1 MRGTIDR
8 KLKAGFIIALLVLVA
23 NAAIAFWGVRG
34 IVESHKW
41 VDHTRDVIGTLQSV
55 VLSMREV
62 ESGQR
67 GYIITG
73 IEDHLARFEHDL
85 KSVDAAVEQLRVLV
99 RNNPEQLAAVEALA
113 KLTKRRESI
122 VRMNLNI
129 RREQGFDAAREAI
142 ARGQGLKTLADVRG
156 LVSQIRLREDQLL
169 ARRTDWARA
178 SVLWSLGT
186 FTFAT
191 LLSLGLLGT
200 AYALVRRGVALR
212 LRAEERVRC
221 SDSRKAAVLQSAP
234 DAIVTA
240 DHTGKILEFNAAA
253 ERTFGY
259 RHDEAVGRDL
269 VGLILRP
276 CDREKFREDLE
287 RDAAAC
293 LKKVLGRRVEVPARR
308 SDGTEFPAELAVTA
322 VPVEHG
328 KPLFTAYIR
337 DITERNRAVQAIRD
351 SEEQVRLLLES
362 TGEGIYGVD
371 TEGRCT
377 FCNPATLK
385 MLGYAEAGD
394 LLGRDMHAAIH
405 HSRADGTPYPL
416 EECTISRSMKDGCQ
430 SHVDDDVFWKVDG
443 TSFPAEF
450 RTSPIIRDG
459 HSIGAVITFADI
471 SRRKA
476 DEEARRESEER
487 FRVMTDSIPQLAWM
501 CRPDGFIYWYNKRWY
516 EYTGT
521 TPEAMGGW
529 GWKSVYD
536 PEELPRVEAKFN
548 AALAAG
554 VPWEDS
560 FLIRRF
566 DGEMRWHL
574 SRALPVRNDQGK
586 IVRWFGTNTDVTEQ
600 RIVSEALREA
610 KEQAEGANRSKSTFL
625 ANMSHELRTP
635 LNAIIGYS
643 EMLLEEAEDD
653 GHEAAAADLK
663 KIRMSGK
670 HLLQLI
676 NDVLDLSKIEA
687 GKAEMYLET
696 FDVAE
701 MIHGVVD
708 TIRPLM
714 EQNGNVIEV
723 SCPPGLG
730 SMHADLTKVRQS
742 LLNLLSNAAKFTED
756 GKIGLKATAL
766 PDGGGFSMEISDSG
780 IGMTADQMA
789 KLFQPF
795 SQADASTTRKYG
807 GTGLGLTITRR
818 FCRMMGGDV
827 TARSELGVGSTFEI
841 RLPAAVVAPAAD
853 RDSELAGP
861 PQMQP
866 LAGPGSLVLVI
877 DDDPVVHDLLRRTLE
892 KEGFRVVCAR
902 GGPEGIALARDI
914 RPDVITLDVLMPG
927 MDGWSVLTA
936 LKAEPELADT
946 PVIMLTMIDD
956 KNLGYALGASDY
968 LTKPIDRERLSLI
981 LSKYRRRIASS
992 HVALVV
998 EDEPMSRQL
1007 ARDMLE
1013 HDNWTV
1019 IEAENGRVAL
1029 ERMESAQVD
1038 LILLDLMMPEM
1049 DGFAF
1054 MAELR
1059 KHEAWHGIPVLV
1071 LTAKD
1076 LTEEDRR
1083 RLNGDVLG
1091 YLRKGETSR
1100 EDLLRQLRRE
1110 VCTSLRRKPS
1120 AVPMPPPAAVALP
1133 RPAAMPLA

>member
-1 MRGTIDR
+1 MSGTIDR
-8 KLKAGFIIALLVLVA
+8 KLKAGFVLALVVLVA
-23 NAAIAFWGVRG
+23 NASIAFWGVRG
-34 IVESHKW
+34 IVQSHEW
-41 VDHTRDVIGTLQSV
+41 VDHTREVIGTLQGV

-73 IEDHLARFEHDL
+73 VEDHLSRFEADL
-85 KSVDAAVEQLRVLV
+85 KSVDASVDRLRVLV
-99 RNNPEQLAAVEALA
+99 HDSPEQLAAVEALGR
-113 KLTKRRESI
+113 LTKRREAI

-129 RREQGFDAAREAI
+129 RREQGFEEAREAI
-142 ARGQGLKTLADVRG
+142 SRGQGLKTLADVRG
-156 LVSQIRLREDQLL
+156 LVADIRHREDLLL
-169 ARRTDWARA
+169 ARRTAWARA
-178 SVLWSLGT
+178 SVLWSLAT

-191 LLSLGLLGT
+191 LLSLGLLGA
-200 AYALVRRGVALR
+200 AYYLVRREAILR
-212 LRAEERVRC
+212 LRAAERVRC
-221 SDSRKAAVLQSAP
+221 SESRKAAVLQSAP

-240 DHTGKILEFNAAA
+240 DHSGTILEFNAAA

-259 RHDEAVGRDL
+259 RRDEAVGKDL

-276 CDREKFREDLE
+276 CDREKFREDLQ

-328 KPLFTAYIR
+328 QPLFTAYIR
-337 DITERNRAVQAIRD
+337 DITERNRTVQAIRD

-371 TEGRCT
+371 TDGRCT
-377 FCNPATLK
+377 FCNPAALK
-385 MLGYAEAGD
+385 ILGYTEAGE
-394 LLGRDMHAAIH
+394 LLGRDMHSAIH
-405 HSRADGTPYPL
+405 HTNADGSPKPADLCPIKLTL
-416 EECTISRSMKDGCQ
+416 EGGGH
-430 SHVDDDVFWKVDG
+430 SHTDDDTFWKADG
-443 TSFPAEF
+443 TSFPVEY
-450 RTSPIIRDG
+450 RTSPMFRDG
-459 HSIGAVITFADI
+459 KPIGGVVAFADI

-487 FRVMTDSIPQLAWM
+487 FRVMADSIPQLAWM
-501 CRPDGFIYWYNKRWY
+501 CRPDGYIYWYNQRWY

-521 TPEAMGGW
+521 TAEEMGGW
-529 GWKSVYD
+529 GWKTVQD
-536 PEELPRVEAKFN
+536 PEELPRVLAKFD
-548 AALAAG
+548 AALASG

-560 FLIRRF
+560 FPLRRF

-574 SRALPVRNDQGK
+574 SRALPVRDERGK

-653 GHEAAAADLK
+653 GKEAAASDLK

-687 GKAEMYLET
+687 GKAEMFLET
-696 FDVAE
+696 FEVAE

-723 SCPPGLG
+723 TCPPGLG

-742 LLNLLSNAAKFTED
+742 LLNLLSNAAKFTEK
-756 GKIGLKATAL
+756 GKVGLKATAL
-766 PDGGGFSMEISDSG
+766 PGGGGFSMEISDSG
-780 IGMTADQMA
+780 IGMTPEQLG

-827 TARSELGVGSTFEI
+827 TARSELGLGSTFEI
-841 RLPAAVVAPAAD
+841 RLPASVVAPAAD
-853 RDSELAGP
+853 PEVSGP
-861 PQMQP
+861 PARQLP
-866 LAGPGSLVLVI
+866 EAGPGSLVLVI

-1029 ERMESAQVD
+1029 EKLEETHVD

-1054 MAELR
+1054 MAEVR
-1059 KHEAWHGIPVLV
+1059 KREAWHGIPVLV

-1110 VCTSLRRKPS
+1110 VCSSLRRKPPPLP
-1120 AVPMPPPAAVALP
+1120 APPPVAVALP
-1133 RPAAMPLA
+1133 RPMAIPLG